1 MTIFR
6 KGAPLLIL
14 ALVIQLFTRCAG
26 DKGPEGK
33 KDGPVKAMVGGLV
46 IEPREMRNTIVS
58 TGNILAN
65 EEVELRSETPGRIV
79 TINFDEG
86 SFVNKGSLLL
96 KTDDRELQ
104 AQLKKMQVEEKQAKD
119 DLFRKEKLLAL
130 KAISQEEY
138 DLSFN
143 ALGIIQAQIDLIR
156 TQISK
161 TEIIAPFSGKI
172 GLRQV
177 SPGGF
182 ISSSTLVTRLQQ
194 TDPVKIEFSV
204 PEKYQEKVRAGDAI
218 TFSVEGHDSLFR
230 GVVYA
235 IEPRV
240 DPSTRNIG
248 IRAKCSNSNGL
259 LVPGAF
265 ARVQILLDRFE
276 QALVIPSEVVIP
288 QMNGEKVYVCRE
300 GKATSQLIKT
310 GIRTEREVQV
320 LEGLKT
326 GDTLVTTGLLQLREG
341 ASIKVK
347 IQP

>member
-1 MTIFR
+1 MMIIR
-6 KGAPLLIL
+6 KIKPVLLLVLIHIL
-14 ALVIQLFTRCAG
+14 FSSCSG

-33 KDGPVKAMVGGLV
+33 KDGPVKATVGGLV
-46 IEPREMRNTIVS
+46 VTPREMLNTIVA
-58 TGNILAN
+58 TGNVLAN
-65 EEVELRSETPGRIV
+65 EEVELRSETPGRIIS
-79 TINFDEG
+79 INFEEG
-86 SFVNKGSLLL
+86 SFVEKGRMLL

-104 AQLKKMQVEEKQAKD
+104 AQLKKLQVEEKQAKD

-182 ISSSTLVTRLQQ
+182 VSSSTLVARLQQ

-204 PEKYQEKVRAGDAI
+204 PEKYQEKVGNGDAI
-218 TFSVEGHDSLFR
+218 SFTVEGHDSLFR
-230 GVVYA
+230 GTIYA
-235 IEPRV
+235 IESRV
-240 DPSTRNIG
+240 DPATRNIG
-248 IRAKCSNSNGL
+248 IRAKCTNRDGM

-265 ARVQILLDRFE
+265 ARVRLLLDKFDN
-276 QALVIPSEVVIP
+276 ALVIPSEAVIP
-288 QMNGEKVYVCRE
+288 QMNGEKVFVSRD
-300 GKATSQLIKT
+300 GKAVSQLIKT

-320 LEGLKT
+320 LEGINP
-326 GDTLVTTGLLQLREG
+326 GDTVVTTGLLQLREG